1 MTLPPTSDPAP
12 PAPPDPM
19 VSVGPTGAG
28 PTGAGPTGAG
38 PTGAAPRSRYSM
50 GSLPNMLRSLLVIGV
65 FLVGLIA
72 VVPRISQVDRPAV
85 DAAGKAAQT
94 AAQTK
99 WAIEMPAG
107 LGGGWVPTVA
117 TYAPGT
123 EQVPTFTT
131 VWSTPSGA
139 DVALKEAVGVT
150 DLWLRRSVNNGI
162 RSGEITLAGRTFE
175 RYVSQDGKQ
184 VSYVARGPGA
194 TGLTIAATTTGPE
207 NELKSFITA
216 LAKVTPAA

>member
-1 MTLPPTSDPAP
+1 MTIPPTSDPAP
-12 PAPPDPM
+12 PAAPDPLPG
-19 VSVGPTGAG
+19 SRPTG
-28 PTGAGPTGAG
+28 
-38 PTGAAPRSRYSM
+38 APRSRYSM

-65 FLVGLIA
+65 FLIGLIA

-99 WAIEMPAG
+99 WAIEMPVG

-117 TYAPGT
+117 TYSPGT

-139 DVALKEAVGVT
+139 DVALKEAVGAT

-162 RSGEITLAGRTFE
+162 RSGDLTVAGRTFE
-175 RYVSQDGKQ
+175 RYLSEDGKQ
-184 VSYVARGPGA
+184 ISYVARASGA
-194 TGLTIAATTTGPE
+194 AGLTIAATTTGPE
-207 NELKSFITA
+207 DELKSFIAA
-216 LAKVTPAA
+216 LAKVTPAT

>member
-1 MTLPPTSDPAP
+1 MTIPPTSDPAP
-12 PAPPDPM
+12 PAAPDPLPG
-19 VSVGPTGAG
+19 SRPTG
-28 PTGAGPTGAG
+28 
-38 PTGAAPRSRYSM
+38 APRSRYSM

-65 FLVGLIA
+65 FLIGLIA

-99 WAIEMPAG
+99 WAIEMPVG

-117 TYAPGT
+117 TYSPGT

-139 DVALKEAVGVT
+139 DVALKQAVGAT

-162 RSGEITLAGRTFE
+162 RSGDLTVAGRTFE
-175 RYVSQDGKQ
+175 RYLSEDGKQ
-184 VSYVARGPGA
+184 ISYVARASGA
-194 TGLTIAATTTGPE
+194 AGLTIAATTTGPE
-207 NELKSFITA
+207 DELKSFITA
-216 LAKVTPAA
+216 LAKVTPAT